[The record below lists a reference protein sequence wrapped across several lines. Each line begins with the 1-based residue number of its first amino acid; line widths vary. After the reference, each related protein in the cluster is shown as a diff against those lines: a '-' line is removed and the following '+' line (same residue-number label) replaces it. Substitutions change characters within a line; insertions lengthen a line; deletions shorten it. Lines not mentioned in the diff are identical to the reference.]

1 MGSGA
6 MAASGETT
14 ADHSTSGKGITDV
27 AIVLPVFNDWVAVN
41 LLLPNIDKAFA
52 DLTAPPRILLIDD
65 GSTTPLPTG
74 FCDRRFEHIR
84 RIDILHLR
92 RNLGHQRAIAVAL
105 VYVYQHMP
113 CDAVVV
119 MDADGE
125 DRPEDVATLLRE
137 SQRENQRGVVFAARS
152 RRMESATFQFFYHAY
167 RLLHWLLTG
176 IRIQVGN
183 FSVIPSE
190 VLARLVVVSE
200 MWNHYAAAVFR
211 ARVPYRSIPLSR
223 GRRLAG
229 RSRIDFIGLVV
240 HGLSAI
246 SVFGDIVAV
255 RLLTVT
261 SAAASA
267 LLVLMVTVIVLR
279 WRTELAIPGWAT
291 SALGI
296 LLILLAQ
303 VVLISLFLSS
313 VIIGARSNVSFI
325 PLRDAPVFVLGV
337 ENVFHADV

>member
-1 MGSGA
+1 
-6 MAASGETT
+6 
-14 ADHSTSGKGITDV
+14 
-27 AIVLPVFNDWVAVN
+27 
-41 LLLPNIDKAFA
+41 
-52 DLTAPPRILLIDD
+52 
-65 GSTTPLPTG
+65 
-74 FCDRRFEHIR
+74 
-84 RIDILHLR
+84 
-92 RNLGHQRAIAVAL
+92 
-105 VYVYQHMP
+105 
-113 CDAVVV
+113 
-119 MDADGE
+119 
-125 DRPEDVATLLRE
+125 
-137 SQRENQRGVVFAARS
+137 
-152 RRMESATFQFFYHAY
+152 
-167 RLLHWLLTG
+167 
-176 IRIQVGN
+176 
-183 FSVIPSE
+183 
-190 VLARLVVVSE
+190 VSE